1 LVPWR
6 LGSAVLVL
14 SLLLQ
19 VYAFPLVTAQ
29 VDTSREDQ
37 ILKNALDYIE
47 TGRKGTLEIQ
57 FVDSMTGRNVNDV
70 EVQYQQIL
78 HDFMFSTHWANDA
91 HRMQSAGLEWSGDVS
106 LSWAEIEPS
115 RGIYDFSKPDNALLW
130 LRGGYYSTGYR
141 QVRLWAQF
149 RSLFLDSQYLEAPR
163 PPSFADFDHIADP
176 VIFAR
181 YKDLVYEFVH
191 KAATVYKDKIS
202 AYVTQPGI
210 NWPGQAVVAGL
221 SRQPAWT
228 IHQAVELNKVVSKAI
243 READPSAIIVLGSS
257 TPWKGPFQS
266 DVDALQFTKFCL
278 DAGVDVDM
286 VALEAWPSD
295 GTPSFF
301 YDYVKKL
308 AQLGKPVFIKETGY
322 PSEEP
327 TAESSWL
334 KSGKWKVFDEH
345 AQALW
350 FRYIFTFAFGMK
362 EAAGVGL
369 NVLRD
374 DVNWRV
380 GAFTTA
386 WEPKESAAMLQ
397 GLMSNFTTSGT
408 SRTDRSGVLVL
419 QGFAGDYT
427 VQVRGYEPVTVH
439 VTEGQIEKLV
449 VNVSSSSI
457 IPLEVDFS
465 KTVGRIRSLLG
476 VNVASPAPLLVPFQ
490 EQYRKIGVDYVRT
503 HDAFD
508 AFDINIVF
516 PNVRADPASESS
528 YNFTSTDS
536 QVEAI
541 RSVGAQVLYRLGYSF
556 SFYGVPI
563 FPEQPR
569 DYARFAEVCKHI
581 VMHYNYGW
589 ANGFHYGIQYWEVW
603 NEPDLRQLWAGTPQE
618 YFALY
623 DTVARTLKSVDPQ
636 IKVGGPAL
644 AGNVTL
650 LEKFLQFCKANESP
664 LDFVSWHIY
673 PGEISPPTHLSG
685 PHLMAE
691 TAWQI
696 QDLLETYQFDKVE
709 NFITEWNFCFST
721 SASPCDWKARGA
733 AWAAS
738 ALIYLQDTSVSRA
751 FRYGPT
757 NVQFDKTANAF
768 LAMTNMLQSPIRLA
782 CNGSD
787 NVGFAALA
795 GRSENG
801 DNGKVLIS
809 DFDGDYNEFALTVN
823 NLPWQGKIVV
833 IEIYLSDDTHDMT
846 LVQRFEQMQ
855 SGSVV
860 IRHTISPSSI
870 YLITL
875 HAKEPSAESTTR
887 TLVGLIGQSLFP
899 LFAALVVVSV
909 AVISYMFKKR
919 RNRSGAS

>member
-1 LVPWR
+1 MP
-6 LGSAVLVL
+6 
-14 SLLLQ
+14 
-19 VYAFPLVTAQ
+19 AQ
-29 VDTSREDQ
+29 VDTSREEQ
-37 ILKNALDYIE
+37 LLKNALNYIE
-47 TGRKGTLEIQ
+47 TNRKGTLQIS
-57 FVDSMTGRNVNDV
+57 FVDAMTGR
-70 EVQYQQIL
+70 EVSDAETQYEQIS
-78 HDFMFSTHWANDA
+78 HDFMFSTHWTGDPN
-91 HRMQSAGLEWSGDVS
+91 RMQSVGLEWSGDVS

-115 RGIYDFSKPDNALLW
+115 RGVFDFSKPNNAILW

-149 RSLFLDSQYLEAPR
+149 RSLFLDSEYLEA
-163 PPSFADFDHIADP
+163 PPSFADFGHIADP
-176 VIFAR
+176 AVFAH

-191 KAATVYKDKIS
+191 KVATVYKGKIS
-202 AYVTQPGI
+202 AYVTQPRI

-221 SRQPAWT
+221 SVQPAWT
-228 IHQAVELNKVVSKAI
+228 IRQAVELNKVVSKAI
-243 READPSAIIVLGSS
+243 READPSAIIILGSS
-257 TPWKGPFQS
+257 TPWKGPSQS
-266 DVDALQFTKFCL
+266 DADPLQFTKLCL

-301 YDYVKKL
+301 YDYARKL
-308 AQLGKPVFIKETGY
+308 GQLGKRVFIKDSGY

-327 TAESSWL
+327 TAELSWL
-334 KSGKWKVFDEH
+334 KSGRWKVFDEH
-345 AQALW
+345 VQALW

-380 GAFTTA
+380 GVFTTA
-386 WEPKESAAMLQ
+386 WEPKESATMLQ
-397 GLMSNFTTSGT
+397 GLKSNFTTSGT

-439 VTEGQIEKLV
+439 VSEGRIEKLV
-449 VNVSSSSI
+449 ANVSSSSI
-457 IPLEVDFS
+457 MPLEVDFS

-503 HDAFD
+503 HDAYD
-508 AFDINIVF
+508 AYDINIVF
-516 PNVRADPASESS
+516 PNVQADPANESS
-528 YNFTSTDS
+528 YDFTLTDS

-556 SFYGVPI
+556 SYYGVPI

-603 NEPDLRQLWAGTPQE
+603 NEPDLRNSWAGTPQE

-644 AGNVTL
+644 AGNVTF

-673 PGEISPPTHLSG
+673 PGSLSTFSPPTRLFG

-696 QDLLETYQFDKVE
+696 QDLLETYQLDNVE
-709 NFITEWNFCFST
+709 NFITEWDVCL
-721 SASPCDWKARGA
+721 SPCDWKATGA
-733 AWAAS
+733 AWVAS

-751 FRYGPT
+751 FRYGST

-768 LAMTNMLQSPIRLA
+768 LAMSNMLQSPVRLA

-787 NVGFAALA
+787 NVGFATLA

-801 DNGKVLIS
+801 DNGKILVS
-809 DFDGDYNEFALTVN
+809 DFDASNSEFALTVN

-833 IEIYLSDDTHDMT
+833 IEIYLSDDTHDMA
-846 LVQRFEQMQ
+846 LVERFEQMQ
-855 SGSVV
+855 SGSLV
-860 IRHTISPSSI
+860 IRHRISPSSI

-875 HAKEPSAESTTR
+875 RAKEPSAESTTR
-887 TLVGLIGQSLFP
+887 GEITPQISVRQIGQILFP
-899 LFAALVVVSV
+899 LAAVAFILVVAV
-909 AVISYMFKKR
+909 AYVTRKR
-919 RNRSGAS
+919 RTKP